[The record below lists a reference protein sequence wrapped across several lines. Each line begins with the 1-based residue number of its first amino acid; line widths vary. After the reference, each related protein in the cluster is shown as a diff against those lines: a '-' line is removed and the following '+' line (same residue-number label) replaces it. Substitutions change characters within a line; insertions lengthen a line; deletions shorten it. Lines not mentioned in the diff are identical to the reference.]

1 MDDTDRLILDRLQSG
16 FPVCERPY
24 ASAAGEIGVSEDEL
38 LVRLKRMKEEGVI
51 TRFGPLYNVERMGG
65 EFVLCG
71 MRVPAERFE
80 AVAQC
85 VNAFPEVAH
94 NYERDHEFNMWFVI
108 AAETRAR
115 AESVARRIEETTG
128 LPVYR
133 CPKLAEYHVGLY
145 LKAS

>member
-1 MDDTDRLILDRLQSG
+1 MDEVDRGVLDRLQTG
-16 FPVCERPY
+16 FPICERPY
-24 ASAAGEIGVSEDEL
+24 ASAAAELGLSEADL
-38 LVRLKRMKEEGVI
+38 LARLRRLREEGVI

-65 EFVLCG
+65 EFVLCAL
-71 MRVPAERFE
+71 RVPAERFE
-80 AVAQC
+80 AVAEC

-108 AAETRAR
+108 AAESRAR
-115 AESVARRIEETTG
+115 AESVARRIERTTG

-145 LKAS
+145 LKSS

>member
-1 MDDTDRLILDRLQSG
+1 MDDTDRAILDGLQSG
-16 FPVCERPY
+16 FPICERPY
-24 ASAAGEIGVSEDEL
+24 AAAAGDLGLSEAEL
-38 LVRLKRMKEEGVI
+38 LVRLKRLKEEGVI

-65 EFVLCG
+65 EFVLCAI
-71 MRVPAERFE
+71 RVPAERFE

-108 AAETRAR
+108 AAESRAR
-115 AESVARRIEETTG
+115 AETVARKIEETTG

-133 CPKLAEYHVGLY
+133 CPKLVEYHVGLY